1 MGKQGKR
8 EMRLLLLVL
17 VFSFDFV
24 TSFGI
29 CDCNNCCACN
39 GNAAVQHV
47 VPQSFALI
55 CPTQCGTQCTPQIP
69 CPCGDS
75 SKTTEPSTQIT
86 TTTIEPTTIPS
97 TTTIVPTTIKVEE
110 STTKKGCETTPEC
123 SCNGGNVPDCPCRE
137 TCKNGG
143 DCRHSCNEGGDCQ
156 DSCRNGG
163 DCKCNCEKEDDCHC
177 SCNSKVNVVVKTE
190 QAPPHSSSSSLYA
203 FISSILCISITRLL

>member
-110 STTKKGCETTPEC
+110 STTKKGCETTEI
-123 SCNGGNVPDCPCRE
+123 VDIRV
-137 TCKNGG
+137 T
-143 DCRHSCNEGGDCQ
+143 
-156 DSCRNGG
+156 
-163 DCKCNCEKEDDCHC
+163 KEEIV
-177 SCNSKVNVVVKTE
+177 KTRAEMEEIVNVIVRRKMIAIVHAT
-190 QAPPHSSSSSLYA
+190 A
-203 FISSILCISITRLL
+203 RLMSW